1 MIYSNIYDYYDG
13 YVRGKVKIDVST
25 YESGLLKLSVV
36 DAGNNNIVRELSMD
50 FPSMFDNGAN
60 LFYINERAPIDVGDW
75 LEEIGIA
82 ENTGDWDIL
91 NYNEKIR
98 IYCLNFSKL
107 GEKEK

>member
-13 YVRGKVKIDVST
+13 YVRCKVKLDVST

-36 DAGNNNIVRELSMD
+36 DASNNDIIRELSMD
-50 FPSMFDNGAN
+50 LPSMFDNGAN
-60 LFYINERAPIDVGDW
+60 LFYINEHAPIDVGDW
-75 LEEIGIA
+75 LEELGIA
-82 ENTGDWDIL
+82 EDTGDWDIL
-91 NYNEKIR
+91 NDNEKIR